1 MSADMAGGMDVKGF
15 MIDMDGTICKGWNV
29 IPGALEFLQELREK
43 GLPFVLL
50 TNNSSYSRQS
60 YLRKFHS
67 LGFQVELD
75 DILTST
81 TATALFLRTERE
93 GRTVFPLGT
102 PDFLQEIEEAGI
114 EIREEGADIVLLAFD
129 RSITYEKINRAYH
142 LLLDGAELICTHPD
156 RLCPTE
162 DGYDVDIG
170 PFIDMFRSLTGVQPL
185 VIGKPSRR
193 MVEMA
198 SRQMRIPVG
207 GLAMIGDRLYT
218 DIRMAVD
225 GGITSVLVLSGE
237 TKAEDLETSEIQP
250 DIVAASVQDLRG
262 FF

>member
-1 MSADMAGGMDVKGF
+1 
-15 MIDMDGTICKGWNV
+15 
-29 IPGALEFLQELREK
+29 
-43 GLPFVLL
+43 
-50 TNNSSYSRQS
+50 
-60 YLRKFHS
+60 
-67 LGFQVELD
+67 
-75 DILTST
+75 
-81 TATALFLRTERE
+81 
-93 GRTVFPLGT
+93 
-102 PDFLQEIEEAGI
+102 
-114 EIREEGADIVLLAFD
+114 
-129 RSITYEKINRAYH
+129 
-142 LLLDGAELICTHPD
+142 
-156 RLCPTE
+156 
-162 DGYDVDIG
+162 VDIG
-170 PFIDMFRSLTGVQPL
+170 PFIDLFRSLTGVQPL

-198 SRQMRIPVG
+198 SRQMRIPVE